1 MIKNSIKHKIIW
13 PIIIIFIVVISV
25 LVLIVNQFTTKS
37 LNNKGI
43 TTMEVAKIS
52 IENAI
57 LSRKAA
63 ENVMEQEMFGQA
75 TLISYLVDQ
84 NLTYEQAVE
93 LVNQS
98 GIDEIWVT
106 DSNGQVELST
116 FDKDANLNF
125 GADPSQQAYEF
136 MDLITGKRDQ
146 VAQPAQPRT
155 VDPKIYKYV
164 GVGGWSSPRIVQVGR
179 DGQRLTELDQQIGA
193 QSLIDQL
200 KTSLSS
206 DVLFSGILDE
216 NGNLLYSSDGNSDG
230 LEPFITDAFQKS
242 VQSSSTEQVH
252 AQYKGQ
258 RADYY
263 ITSLSDGR
271 GFILALSTKVIDD
284 MNITTLLSATAGL
297 LLVIIVVFLVVNAQM
312 RRVRQLQQAMESIS
326 RGDGDLTQRLQVNSK
341 DEIGQLAESTNH
353 FINQIHSIVTD
364 VKKATTASKQDAAS
378 ITDNTLHTVEITRE
392 IRIAIEEMA
401 NNSGRHAEDMHNG
414 VIAIQQLSKQVE
426 DTKHNTNMLF
436 EYNQVIGDKQAKGLH
451 TVAILSDS
459 MTQNVQV
466 FVDMSSKLTQLKND
480 IDAIGQ
486 MTETITGISRETN
499 LLALNASIEAA
510 RAGEHGRG
518 FAVVAAQVRVLSE
531 QTSASVVQIQKL
543 IENVQN
549 SAVVTLQSMVKA
561 ENIVHLQETTVT
573 EVTDA
578 FANIKDTL
586 TSVSE
591 FTDHIVTSMDNLVD
605 SRQQLSLLLEG
616 TSAASEETAASS
628 EEVLASTE
636 TQVSLFENVSS
647 LTTNLNVT
655 LTELQRQVDRF
666 KV

>member
-1 MIKNSIKHKIIW
+1 
-13 PIIIIFIVVISV
+13 
-25 LVLIVNQFTTKS
+25 
-37 LNNKGI
+37 
-43 TTMEVAKIS
+43 MEVAKIS